1 MNFLILEYRYVL
13 IEIEGLVIVYVFFIE
28 LVTIFDFLYFD
39 K

>member
-1 MNFLILEYRYVL
+1 MNLILEYQYVL
-13 IEIEGLVIVYVFFIE
+13 IEIEGLIIVYVFFIE

>member
-1 MNFLILEYRYVL
+1 MNLILEYRYVL